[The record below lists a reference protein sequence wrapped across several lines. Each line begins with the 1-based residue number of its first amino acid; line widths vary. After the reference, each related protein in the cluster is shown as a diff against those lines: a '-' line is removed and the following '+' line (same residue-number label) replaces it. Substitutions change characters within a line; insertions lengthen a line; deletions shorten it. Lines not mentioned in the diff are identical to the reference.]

1 MWRDDAYLLDI
12 LLAARKVREYTAG
25 LSQDDFER
33 NELVQSAVMRW
44 LTVIGEAARNISP
57 EYQAAHADIPWS
69 EMKGLRHRLVH
80 EYFRIQLPIVWD
92 TIQSDLPKLIAQLE
106 PLVPPNPDA

>member
-1 MWRDDAYLLDI
+1 
-12 LLAARKVREYTAG
+12 
-25 LSQDDFER
+25 
-33 NELVQSAVMRW
+33 MRW
-44 LTVIGEAARNISP
+44 LTVIGEASRKISP

>member
-1 MWRDDAYLLDI
+1 MWRNDAYLLDI
-12 LLAARKVREYTAG
+12 LLAARKIREYTAG

-44 LTVIGEAARNISP
+44 LTVIGEASRKISP

-92 TIQSDLPKLIAQLE
+92 TIQNDLPKLIAQLE